1 MSKITKQWV
10 NQMQLAAEMELNV
23 TTIKELTAK
32 NVLTRINGK
41 GYDLRQARLD
51 YISHLR
57 EMAAG
62 RYSGELN
69 LQEERARLAKE
80 QADAK
85 EMENMIERGELVYI
99 DHIIKRFEKQLIKC
113 KTKLLAAPTKI
124 AAEVHAAAD
133 VKEAKSIMEAAIEEA
148 LSELVGY
155 DQDDEQEEAGSQ
167 ADGNAAQD
175 DGSST
180 KANGK

>member
-1 MSKITKQWV
+1 MNDISKKWV
-10 NQMQLAAEMELNV
+10 TQAALAEDLEV
-23 TTIKELTAK
+23 SLTLVRDLTQK
-32 NVLTRINGK
+32 NVLTRVTGR

-51 YISHLR
+51 YIAHLR

-99 DHIIKRFEKQLIKC
+99 DHIVKRFEKQLIKC

-155 DQDDEQEEAGSQ
+155 DQDDEQEEAGSE
-167 ADGNAAQD
+167 ADGDVTQD
-175 DGSST
+175 DGSTT
-180 KANGK
+180 KANSK

>member
-1 MSKITKQWV
+1 MSDKSKKWV
-10 NQMQLAAEMELNV
+10 TQAALAEDLEVSL
-23 TTIKELTAK
+23 TTIRDMTQK
-32 NVLTRINGK
+32 NILNRTTN

-51 YISHLR
+51 YIAHLR

-99 DHIIKRFEKQLIKC
+99 DHIVKRFEKQLIK
-113 KTKLLAAPTKI
+113 
-124 AAEVHAAAD
+124 
-133 VKEAKSIMEAAIEEA
+133 
-148 LSELVGY
+148 
-155 DQDDEQEEAGSQ
+155 
-167 ADGNAAQD
+167 
-175 DGSST
+175 
-180 KANGK
+180 

>member
-1 MSKITKQWV
+1 MSDKSKKWV
-10 NQMQLAAEMELNV
+10 TQAALAEDLEVSL
-23 TTIKELTAK
+23 TTIRDMTQK
-32 NVLTRINGK
+32 NILNRTTN

-99 DHIIKRFEKQLIKC
+99 DHIVKRFEKQLIKC

-167 ADGNAAQD
+167 ADGDVTQD
-175 DGSST
+175 DGST
-180 KANGK
+180 AKANSK

>member
-1 MSKITKQWV
+1 MDDQSQIWV
-10 NQMQLAAEMELNV
+10 TQAQLSQDLEV
-23 TTIKELTAK
+23 STTTVKDLTAK
-32 NVLTRINGK
+32 SVLTRVNGK
-41 GYDLRQARLD
+41 GYDLRQSRLD

-113 KTKLLAAPTKI
+113 RN
-124 AAEVHAAAD
+124 HGSCD
-133 VKEAKSIMEAAIEEA
+133 RGSI
-148 LSELVGY
+148 
-155 DQDDEQEEAGSQ
+155 
-167 ADGNAAQD
+167 
-175 DGSST
+175 
-180 KANGK
+180 K

>member
-1 MSKITKQWV
+1 MTEQSQIWV
-10 NQMQLAAEMELNV
+10 TQAQLSQDLEV
-23 TTIKELTAK
+23 STTTVKDLTAK

-41 GYDLRQARLD
+41 GYDLRQSRLD

-99 DHIIKRFEKQLIKC
+99 DHIVKRFEKQLIKC

-167 ADGNAAQD
+167 ADGDVTQD
-175 DGSST
+175 DGST
-180 KANGK
+180 AKANSK

>member
-1 MSKITKQWV
+1 MKDQPKTWVTQSQLSKDLEV
-10 NQMQLAAEMELNV
+10 S
-23 TTIKELTAK
+23 TTTVKDLTAK
-32 NVLTRINGK
+32 NVLTRTTN

-99 DHIIKRFEKQLIKC
+99 DHIVKRFEKQLIKC

-133 VKEAKSIMEAAIEEA
+133 VKEAKAIMEEAIEEA

-167 ADGNAAQD
+167 ADGNVTQD
-175 DGSST
+175 DGT
-180 KANGK
+180 PAKADGK

>member
-1 MSKITKQWV
+1 MKDQPKTWVTQSQLSKDLEV
-10 NQMQLAAEMELNV
+10 S
-23 TTIKELTAK
+23 TTTVKDLTAK
-32 NVLTRINGK
+32 NVLTRTTN

-51 YISHLR
+51 YIAHLR

-99 DHIIKRFEKQLIKC
+99 DHIVKRFEKQLIKC

-133 VKEAKSIMEAAIEEA
+133 VKEAKAIMEEAIEEA
-148 LSELVGY
+148 LNELVGY

-167 ADGNAAQD
+167 ADGNVAQD
-175 DGSST
+175 DGT
-180 KANGK
+180 PAKADGK

>member
-1 MSKITKQWV
+1 MKDQPKTWVTQSQLSKDLEV
-10 NQMQLAAEMELNV
+10 S
-23 TTIKELTAK
+23 TTTVKDLTAK
-32 NVLTRINGK
+32 NVLTRTTN
-41 GYDLRQARLD
+41 GYDLRQSRLD

-99 DHIIKRFEKQLIKC
+99 DHIVKRFEKQLIKC

-133 VKEAKSIMEAAIEEA
+133 VKEAKAIMEEAIEEA
-148 LSELVGY
+148 LNELVGY

-167 ADGNAAQD
+167 ADGNVAQD
-175 DGSST
+175 DGT
-180 KANGK
+180 PAKADGK

>member
-1 MSKITKQWV
+1 MNTVTKIWV
-10 NQMQLAAEMELNV
+10 TQVDLA
-23 TTIKELTAK
+23 K
-32 NVLTRINGK
+32 
-41 GYDLRQARLD
+41 DLED

-99 DHIIKRFEKQLIKC
+99 DHIVKRFEKQLIKC

-133 VKEAKSIMEAAIEEA
+133 VKEAKAIMEAAIEEA

-167 ADGNAAQD
+167 ADGDVTQD
-175 DGSST
+175 DGSTT
-180 KANGK
+180 KAKSK

>member
-1 MSKITKQWV
+1 MA
-10 NQMQLAAEMELNV
+10 NLFDA
-23 TTIKELTAK
+23 
-32 NVLTRINGK
+32 
-41 GYDLRQARLD
+41 DQAREGEPDQLVVGDFVQWKRSDLVTD
-51 YISHLR
+51 YPLASYSVEYVARIT
-57 EMAAG
+57 AG
-62 RYSGELN
+62 GS
-69 LQEERARLAKE
+69 
-80 QADAK
+80 D
-85 EMENMIERGELVYI
+85 ENMIERGELVYI

-175 DGSST
+175 DGPPA
-180 KANGK
+180 KADGK

>member
-1 MSKITKQWV
+1 MNTVTKIWV
-10 NQMQLAAEMELNV
+10 TQVDLAKDLEV
-23 TTIKELTAK
+23 SPTTVKELTARS
-32 NVLTRINGK
+32 VLTRINGK
-41 GYDLRQARLD
+41 GYDLRQSRLD

-99 DHIIKRFEKQLIKC
+99 DHIVKRFEKQLIKC

-133 VKEAKSIMEAAIEEA
+133 VKEAKAIMEAAIEEA

-167 ADGNAAQD
+167 VDGDVTQD
-175 DGSST
+175 DGST
-180 KANGK
+180 AKANSK

>member
-1 MSKITKQWV
+1 VKDQPKTWVTQSQLSKDLEV
-10 NQMQLAAEMELNV
+10 S
-23 TTIKELTAK
+23 TTTVKDLTAK
-32 NVLTRINGK
+32 NVLTRTTN

-51 YISHLR
+51 YIAHLR

-99 DHIIKRFEKQLIKC
+99 DHIVKRFEKQLIKC

-133 VKEAKSIMEAAIEEA
+133 VKEAKAIMEEAIEEA

-167 ADGNAAQD
+167 ADGNATQD
-175 DGSST
+175 DGT
-180 KANGK
+180 ADKADGK

>member
-1 MSKITKQWV
+1 MSKVTKQWV
-10 NQMQLAAEMELNV
+10 NQMELAAEMELNI
-23 TTIKELTAK
+23 TTIKELTTK
-32 NVLTRINGK
+32 NILTRVNGK

-99 DHIIKRFEKQLIKC
+99 DHIVKRFEKQLIKC

-133 VKEAKSIMEAAIEEA
+133 VKEAKAIMEAAIEEA

-155 DQDDEQEEAGSQ
+155 DQDDEQEEAGSE
-167 ADGNAAQD
+167 ADGDVTQD
-175 DGSST
+175 DGST
-180 KANGK
+180 AKANSK

>member
-1 MSKITKQWV
+1 MKDQPKTWVTQSQLSKDLEV
-10 NQMQLAAEMELNV
+10 S
-23 TTIKELTAK
+23 TTTVKDLTAK
-32 NVLTRINGK
+32 NVLTRTTN

-99 DHIIKRFEKQLIKC
+99 DHIVKRFEKQLIKC

-167 ADGNAAQD
+167 ADSNAAQD
-175 DGSST
+175 DGT
-180 KANGK
+180 PAKADGK

>member
-1 MSKITKQWV
+1 MTDQPKTWVTQSQLSKDLEV
-10 NQMQLAAEMELNV
+10 S
-23 TTIKELTAK
+23 TTTVKDLTAK
-32 NVLTRINGK
+32 NILTRTTN

-51 YISHLR
+51 YIAHLR

-99 DHIIKRFEKQLIKC
+99 DHIVKRFEKQLIKC

-133 VKEAKSIMEAAIEEA
+133 VKEVKAIMEAAIEEA

-155 DQDDEQEEAGSQ
+155 DQDDEQEEVGSQ
-167 ADGNAAQD
+167 ADGDVTQG
-175 DGSST
+175 DGST
-180 KANGK
+180 AKANSK

>member
-1 MSKITKQWV
+1 MTDQSQIWV
-10 NQMQLAAEMELNV
+10 TQAQLSQDLEV
-23 TTIKELTAK
+23 STTTVKDLTAK

-167 ADGNAAQD
+167 ANGDVTQD
-175 DGSST
+175 DGST
-180 KANGK
+180 AEANSK